1 MTAYDIIIKPIL
13 SEKSY
18 DGIADKSTSLWSTPT
33 PPRPKS
39 KRGRGNFRS

>member
-18 DGIADKSTSLWSTPT
+18 DGIADKKYVFMVHPDATKTQI
-33 PPRPKS
+33 K
-39 KRGRGNFRS
+39 NAVEEIF